1 MYCNNAILTRIEN
14 SITMYPLTFVQPAY
28 CFTIWLD
35 QVSKIIN
42 AAWWFLFTNYK
53 KSIRKENKRS
63 RKSVE
68 LWYFYTELAVIMNKL
83 KTIIPLLIGFK
94 WLQFKCHEYKVVWLC
109 LQWWIPHTLVWLCHN
124 GLLTLVW
131 LGPLPPSLAWSCFS
145 WIPTLRCD
153 HVSLMEPSTLVLGI
167 PVTLILLVG
176 AQAAVLGTILVVQ
189 LHVLIAA
196 VRTIHSI
203 IWLSVLWLGIFYS
216 VYYGYVLCRLLQ
228 TGWSECRDIYTPTL
242 LCSAW
247 MFTFLVLDKNLEKT
261 SVNYLLTIFL
271 VGLSTLFIAWEYH
284 YSNIKTRSD
293 LGDFPLFC
301 PTSRDLLHTFVHEY
315 LVLYL
320 PVTAIGLVQRSRSS
334 KGIEKH
340 NSLKR

>member
-1 MYCNNAILTRIEN
+1 MPRVQSSLTVPP
-14 SITMYPLTFVQPAY
+14 M
-28 CFTIWLD
+28 
-35 QVSKIIN
+35 
-42 AAWWFLFTNYK
+42 
-53 KSIRKENKRS
+53 
-63 RKSVE
+63 
-68 LWYFYTELAVIMNKL
+68 MN
-83 KTIIPLLIGFK
+83 P
-94 WLQFKCHEYKVVWLC
+94 
-109 LQWWIPHTLVWLCHN
+109 PTLVWLCHN

-131 LGPLPPSLAWSCFS
+131 LGPLPPPSLAWSCFS

-284 YSNIKTRSD
+284 YSNIETRSD